1 MENVFTELEL
11 DDHQKHLPGVHSGM
25 WSHRHTYIQMF
36 DGAENDLSIP
46 NYTPM
51 YLIWSPPPRAPAKII
66 DEPAIKKLPVPD
78 NFGHRVGGELRKE
91 KSPLILG

>member
-1 MENVFTELEL
+1 MVQQRMIYLFPTT
-11 DDHQKHLPGVHSGM
+11 VHPDVS
-25 WSHRHTYIQMF
+25 
-36 DGAENDLSIP
+36 DLVP
-46 NYTPM
+46 
-51 YLIWSPPPRAPAKII
+51 APAKII